1 MANFPRR
8 PTAEAAA
15 EAAAPNAGGISRSVC
30 ECGEGKAGDRGGGG
44 ARLPAAAVAG
54 GHFEVFYSIEQTF
67 D

>member
-8 PTAEAAA
+8 PTAAAA
-15 EAAAPNAGGISRSVC
+15 ETANAGGIPRSVC
-30 ECGEGKAGDRGGGG
+30 VWSRKEEVRLRDGGG
-44 ARLPAAAVAG
+44 ARLPAAAMAG